1 MIGILLGAPGSGKGT
16 QAKRLVEKFG
26 IVQIAT
32 GDILRRAVLERT
44 DLGLKAKV
52 AMDSGLLV
60 SDEIVNGLVRERI
73 RETDCQKGLLFDGY
87 PRTVEQAKILD
98 DLLFETGNR
107 LSFVIL
113 LELPDEEIIRRL
125 SGRRS
130 CPQCGSVY
138 HIEFNPPKKDWI
150 CDKGCST
157 PLVVRDDDRD
167 TVIRERLQIYREQ
180 SKPLVERYKSHTGFR
195 IVNAKGGVDEVTD
208 RIFSLIDKLV

>member
-26 IVQIAT
+26 FVQIAT
-32 GDILRRAVLERT
+32 GDILRRAVMERT
-44 DLGLKAKV
+44 DLGLQAKA

-73 RETDCQKGLLFDGY
+73 RKADCQKGLLFDGY

-98 DLLFETGNR
+98 DLLFETGKR
-107 LSFVIL
+107 VDFIIL
-113 LELPDEEIIRRL
+113 LDLPDEEILRRL
-125 SGRRS
+125 TGRRS

-157 PLVVRDDDRD
+157 PLVVRDDDKD
-167 TVIRERLQIYREQ
+167 VVIRERLQVYREQ
-180 SKPLVERYKSHTGFR
+180 SKPLIERYKSHTGFR
-195 IVNAKGGVDEVTD
+195 IVNAKGGMDEVTD